1 MYADVI
7 LTPEIKY
14 VSETISE
21 VPTKILKEI
30 AVLEC
35 DNVNIF

>member
-14 VSETISE
+14 VSETKYLKYNYI
-21 VPTKILKEI
+21 PTKILQEI
-30 AVLEC
+30 AVLE
-35 DNVNIF
+35 